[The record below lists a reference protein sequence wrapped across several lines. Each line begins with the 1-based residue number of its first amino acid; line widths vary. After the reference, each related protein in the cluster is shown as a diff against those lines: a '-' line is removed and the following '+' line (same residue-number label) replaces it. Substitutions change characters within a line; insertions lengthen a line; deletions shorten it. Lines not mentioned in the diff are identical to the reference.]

1 VSSKGKIMDAVIYYV
16 MPNVLLFGGIYFV
29 AKYVENAT
37 EDFINNYDAYQQKL
51 VDFAR
56 RFK

>member
-1 VSSKGKIMDAVIYYV
+1 MDTVIYYV

-37 EDFINNYDAYQQKL
+37 EDFINNYDAYQQKIN
-51 VDFAR
+51 
-56 RFK
+56 RFKQRLK